1 MSIAPYLREIGR
13 GKEGA
18 RALSREQA
26 EDLMTQV
33 LDDRVDPVSLGAFA
47 IAMRIKGETP
57 DELHGFVQAARRHLM
72 ALPAGS
78 APVVWLP
85 SYNGGRKLP
94 NLTPLLA
101 QLLAHQGLQVVVHGV
116 VDDGARITTHQ
127 LFQALGWPVCHT
139 PEAVAAAWAS
149 QRPAFVPIAH
159 LNPALARLLALRQVL
174 GLRNPAH
181 SIAKL
186 LSPAAGL
193 PGPRHFRVVN
203 HTHPE
208 YAESLSAFLQLD
220 AADAMLLRGTEGE
233 PVADLRRAPAMQCF
247 RQGRPDHHHPLQ
259 SGSLAP
265 VDLGDGRRCDLAH
278 TLVHIAQRLSGEQPV
293 PEPIRLQVDTVVAQ
307 LR

>member
-18 RALSREQA
+18 RPLSREQA

-33 LDDRVDPVSLGAFA
+33 LDERVDPVSLGAFA

-57 DELHGFVQAARRHLM
+57 DELLGFIQSARRHLL
-72 ALPAGS
+72 ALPEGV

-101 QLLAHQGLQVVVHGV
+101 QLLARQGLQVLVHGV
-116 VDDGARITTHQ
+116 VADGARITTHH
-127 LFQALGWPVCHT
+127 LFQALGWPVCHSSGAI
-139 PEAVAAAWAS
+139 AVAWATHS
-149 QRPAFVPIAH
+149 PAFVPIEH
-159 LNPALARLLALRQVL
+159 LNPPLARLLALRQLL

-181 SIAKL
+181 SMAKL
-186 LSPAAGL
+186 LSPAAR
-193 PGPRHFRVVN
+193 PGGRHFRVVN

-247 RQGRPDHHHPLQ
+247 RQGHPDHHHPLQ
-259 SGSLAP
+259 TGSLAS

-278 TLVHIAQRLSGEQPV
+278 TLAHIRQRLSGEQAV
-293 PEPIRLQVDTVVAQ
+293 PEPIRLQVERVVAQ